1 MNIRLMQPSDLDFAA
16 ECTAREGWASETRR
30 EFEGF
35 VAYDPGGCFVAE
47 VDGRRVGLCVAT
59 PYAGFGFVGELIVI
73 ETMRGHGIGR
83 RLLEHAVQYL
93 HDCGSQTVY
102 LDGVLAAVSLYE
114 RVGFRRVCR
123 SLRFYGHL
131 RAESHSQ
138 VRAMRAED
146 MAAVAALDTQ
156 AFGAYRRFF
165 LERRLSMYPEL
176 CWIQEHGGEIAG
188 FIMGRRGQ
196 GRVSAGPWVARPG
209 VGRPGDLFECL
220 ALGLGDEELSLG
232 VLETNAQAVVTL
244 RAFGLTEYPESPW
257 RMALGPPGPYGSPA
271 ECFAIG
277 SPAKG

>member
-1 MNIRLMQPSDLDFAA
+1 MNIRPMKPSDLDVAA
-16 ECTAREGWASETRR
+16 ECTAREGWASETRQ

-35 VAYDPGGCFVAE
+35 LAYDPGGCFVAE
-47 VDGRRVGLCVAT
+47 VDGRRVGLCIAT
-59 PYAGFGFVGELIVI
+59 PYAEFGFVGELIVI
-73 ETMRGHGIGR
+73 EAMRGLGIGR

-93 HDCGSQTVY
+93 HDCGAQTVY

-131 RAESHSQ
+131 RAETHSQ

-146 MAAVAALDTQ
+146 LDAVAALDRQT
-156 AFGAYRRFF
+156 FGADRRFF
-165 LERRLSMYPEL
+165 LKRRLSLYPEL
-176 CWIQEHGGEIAG
+176 CWILERDGEIAG

-196 GRVSAGPWVARPG
+196 GQVSVGPWVARPG
-209 VGRPGDLFECL
+209 VERPGDLFECL
-220 ALGLGDEELSLG
+220 ALEIGDEDLSLG
-232 VLETNAQAVVTL
+232 VLETNAQAVAAL
-244 RAFGLTEYPESPW
+244 RTFGLTEHPESPW